1 MTYLFVLMFKVC
13 YQLLKTV
20 YLHGNDRMNTFMW

>member
-1 MTYLFVLMFKVC
+1 MFKVC